1 MDTQIQPIRKGRYH
15 AREASGPADL
25 AAAQHLRGLCFLPHH
40 QPPDRRRDGPPRNHP
55 PQPIRDADDLDAA
68 CRHILIEDHDS
79 GRLVCTFRFLPLP
92 GGHRIHSSYSARYY
106 NLSRLQHY
114 DAPMVE
120 LGRFCIHPDWRQ
132 PDILRLAW
140 AAITRFVDDSGCRLL
155 FGCSSFSGTRPD
167 RHAEAF
173 AMLHQRHLA
182 PRRWLPRIK
191 APDVFRFAQLPAR
204 LPPDLRRI
212 IADLPPLLRS
222 YLAMGGWVSDHAVVD
237 PALQTMH
244 VFTGLEVA
252 AIPDSRKRLLRA
264 TAATTSTA

>member
-25 AAAQHLRGLCFLPHH
+25 SAAQHLRGLCFLP
-40 QPPDRRRDGPPRNHP
+40 RRQPRNHP
-55 PQPIRDADDLDAA
+55 PQPIRDADDLDAT
-68 CRHILIEDHDS
+68 CRHILIEDRDS

-106 NLSRLQHY
+106 NLSRLQQY

-140 AAITRFVDDSGCRLL
+140 AAIARFVDDGGCRLL

-173 AMLHQRHLA
+173 AMLHQHHLA

-191 APDVFRFAQLPAR
+191 APEVFRFAQLPAR
-204 LPPDLRRI
+204 YPPDLRPPDLRRT
-212 IADLPPLLRS
+212 IANLPPLLRS

-237 PALQTMH
+237 PVLQTMH

-264 TAATTSTA
+264 TATAASIT